1 MRTAPQVAQAVEA
14 LERER
19 EDRQEPADQR
29 VVGVVMADVL
39 EARELLLSL
48 NPWFSTSRRLLVRR

>member
-48 NPWFSTSRRLLVRR
+48 NPWFSTSRRLLARR